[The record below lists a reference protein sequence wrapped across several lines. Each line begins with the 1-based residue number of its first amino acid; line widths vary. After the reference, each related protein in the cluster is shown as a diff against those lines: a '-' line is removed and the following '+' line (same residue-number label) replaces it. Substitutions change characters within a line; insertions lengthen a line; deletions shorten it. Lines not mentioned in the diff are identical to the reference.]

1 MEALALYRQGRYGDS
16 LRLAQQQD
24 SPKAISMALLALGRD
39 GEAAEALEAWR
50 PQGEVAAAERLALL
64 GFLQAR
70 KGNLAAYRRLV
81 LAAGRQAST
90 PLVLYHL
97 GLALPPADGV
107 VALEAALKGFAGPVQ
122 EEAQL
127 AYALAHTLRRL
138 GDFPQALAWASRAV
152 LLSPDH
158 PYYRLQELTLLAYT
172 AQEPLAQLWQALPPF
187 LAHQARGVRIY
198 ALWLSLFLQ
207 GLEGS
212 ANEETLAALLR
223 EAGGLSYEL
232 PLLAMIYRRASRTSG
247 LARLLRAGRTWV
259 QAPLSQ
265 ALLDLAEGLYYFPQE
280 EALPLLA
287 SALPLLRRE
296 LAEEAL
302 RAEAHLAFLE
312 GRPLAE
318 PYRTW
323 AYSLRPEAR
332 LLFLPQELPGPTT
345 PYLQVLGRAR
355 LEGLPPLRP
364 RGYEILALLMAQP
377 EGLWGSHLA
386 EALYGQ
392 EQTGLEALKTEVFRL
407 RQLGL
412 SIASRPYRLL
422 TPLRTDFLE
431 LQGAVGKGDLRAALD
446 LYCGPLL
453 PRSQAPGIESLRCQ
467 LGEDLK
473 QAVLAQG
480 DPDLLYPLA
489 QRLGEDL
496 TVWEAVLQA
505 LPPHDPRYP
514 LALAWVRRLRA
525 EYR

>member
-1 MEALALYRQGRYGDS
+1 MLPLALYREGRYGES
-16 LRLAQQQD
+16 FRLAQHQD
-24 SPKAISMALLALGRD
+24 DPKATSLALLALGRD
-39 GEAAEALEAWR
+39 GEAAEALEVWR

-70 KGNLAAYRRLV
+70 KGNLAAYRRLA
-81 LAAGRQAST
+81 LAAARQAST
-90 PLVLYHL
+90 PLILYHL
-97 GLALPPADGV
+97 ALALPPADGV
-107 VALEAALKGFAGPVQ
+107 VALEAALRGFAGPPE
-122 EEAQL
+122 EEAPL
-127 AYALAHTLRRL
+127 AHALAHTLRRL
-138 GDFPQALAWASRAV
+138 GQFPRALAWASRAV

-172 AQEPLAQLWQALPPF
+172 APEPLAQLWQALPPF
-187 LAHQARGVRIY
+187 LAHEARGVRIY

-223 EAGGLSYEL
+223 EAGDLSYE
-232 PLLAMIYRRASRTSG
+232 
-247 LARLLRAGRTWV
+247 
-259 QAPLSQ
+259 
-265 ALLDLAEGLYYFPQE
+265 
-280 EALPLLA
+280 
-287 SALPLLRRE
+287 LPLLRRE

-323 AYSLRPEAR
+323 AHSLRPEAR

-355 LEGLPPLRP
+355 LEGFPPLRP

-377 EGLWGSHLA
+377 EGLWGSHLS

-392 EQTGLEALKTEVFRL
+392 EQAGLEALKTEVFRL

-422 TPLRTDFLE
+422 IPLRTDFLE

-467 LGEDLK
+467 LEEDLR
-473 QAVLAQG
+473 QAVLAHG

-489 QRLGEDL
+489 RRLGEDL
-496 TVWEAVLQA
+496 TVWEALLQA

-514 LALAWVRRLRA
+514 LALAWVRRLSA